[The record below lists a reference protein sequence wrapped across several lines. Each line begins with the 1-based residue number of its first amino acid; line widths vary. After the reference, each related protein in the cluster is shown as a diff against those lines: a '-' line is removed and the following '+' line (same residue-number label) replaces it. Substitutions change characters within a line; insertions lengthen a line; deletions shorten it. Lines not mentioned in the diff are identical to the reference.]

1 MSYCP
6 ECNSR
11 NTVKIV
17 YGREIPEVVEES
29 SSADKSGKIINF

>member
-17 YGREIPEVVEES
+17 YGREIPEIIEE
-29 SSADKSGKIINF
+29 